1 MTQIFSNRRIIV
13 TGGVS
18 GIGLATVDM
27 LVAQGAQVACFD
39 INAEGLSKSMA
50 DQAHLVDVTDPSAV
64 ELAVSTFAAHAGGL
78 DGIVNSAGVDFLGPL
93 EQTSPMDWDRILQI
107 NLLGPV
113 SICRSALPH
122 LKAAGGGA
130 IVNISSAAGLK
141 PIIHRTAYSSSK
153 AALEMFSK
161 SLALEV
167 GPAGIRVNS
176 VCPGAVETPL
186 LRGSIDATDN
196 PSANEKDIKAR
207 YALGRIANPEEI
219 AEAVLWLLSDA
230 ASYVTG
236 TSMAVDGG
244 RTFH

>member
-1 MTQIFSNRRIIV
+1 MTQCFANRRIIV
-13 TGGVS
+13 TGGAS
-18 GIGLATVDM
+18 GIGLATIKM
-27 LVAQGAQVACFD
+27 LVANGARVACFD
-39 INAEGLSKSMA
+39 NNGERLAQSPAE
-50 DQAHLVDVTDPSAV
+50 QVQLVDVTDVAAV
-64 ELAVSTFAAHAGGL
+64 EDAVTNFATLAGGL
-78 DGIVNSAGVDFLGPL
+78 DGLVNSAGVDFLGTL
-93 EQTSPMDWDRILQI
+93 EQTGPEDWNRIMQI

-113 SICRSALPH
+113 NICRSALPH
-122 LKAAGGGA
+122 LKSSGGGS

-141 PIIHRTAYSSSK
+141 PLIHRTAYSSSK

-167 GPAGIRVNS
+167 GSAKIRVNS

-186 LRGSIDATDN
+186 LRDSIDATND
-196 PSANEKDIKAR
+196 PAAVEQDIKAR
-207 YALGRIANPEEI
+207 YALGRIAEPEEI
-219 AEAVLWLLSDA
+219 AAAVLWLLSDA